1 MGSLSSS
8 RLDEIRDYLER
19 HGLTYEL
26 LQTEMLDHICCDI
39 EQYMDEGLE
48 FEVALEKVKSEIP
61 KNQFKQ
67 LQSET
72 MESIGQKTKLTVV
85 LTYGSFSMLVL
96 ATAFKMMHFPGAG
109 QLLIASF
116 AGLAITLISGVLSN
130 PLIKEKGRGRVALFA
145 LTLSVILFLT
155 SLCFQL
161 LHLPGGSF
169 LRVVSVISSIA
180 ILSGYAIFCY
190 SYPKKASRHLIL
202 RYVGNEAFSIE
213 KTLIIFF
220 VFGASLKLWQNNFI
234 SVVFFIMLFSFGSI
248 FYFISTWQYYLDEQL
263 KKTHRLSLLVVS
275 VVAFA
280 MFISPTMVDL
290 VDVPTRVFL
299 NWSTFILVSI
309 AVAVYYIRFSDD
321 KHQYILGLISLL
333 ITLLTSLNLLAK
345 SGLLNASDNEFVLG
359 IVYSP
364 VVYIGLFV
372 AFGLF
377 FKRPV
382 FRALLLMTLGMYV
395 FTYQLPGI

>member
-1 MGSLSSS
+1 MGSLRSSQ
-8 RLDEIRDYLER
+8 LGKIRVYLER
-19 HGLTYEL
+19 HGLTNEL
-26 LQTEMLDHICCDI
+26 LQTEMLDHICCDL
-39 EQYMDEGLE
+39 EQYMDQGLE
-48 FEVALEKVKSEIP
+48 FEEALKKVQSEIP

-85 LTYGSFSMLVL
+85 LTYCSFSMLVL

-116 AGLAITLISGVLSN
+116 IGLTITLNSGVLSN

-190 SYPKKASRHLIL
+190 TYPIKASRHLIL
-202 RYVGNEAFSIE
+202 RYVCNEAFSIE
-213 KTLIIFF
+213 KSLIIFF
-220 VFGASLKLWQNNFI
+220 VFGATLKLWQNDFI
-234 SVVFFIMLFSFGSI
+234 SVVFFVMMFSFGSI
-248 FYFISTWQYYLDEQL
+248 FYFISTWQYYLDE
-263 KKTHRLSLLVVS
+263 KVNKSHRLSLLVVS
-275 VVAFA
+275 IIAFT
-280 MFISPTMVDL
+280 MFISLTMVDL

-299 NWSTFILVSI
+299 NWGTFILASI
-309 AVAVYYIRFSDD
+309 AVAIYYMKFSNSNQ
-321 KHQYILGLISLL
+321 KYLLGFISLL

-345 SGLLNASDNEFVLG
+345 SGLLNASDHDFVLG

-364 VVYIGLFV
+364 IVYIGWFAALGF
-372 AFGLF
+372 F
-377 FKRPV
+377 FKKPV

-395 FTYQLPGI
+395 YTYQLPGI

>member
-1 MGSLSSS
+1 MGSLSPSQ
-8 RLDEIRDYLER
+8 LGEIRVYLER

-26 LQTEMLDHICCDI
+26 LQTEMLDHICCNI
-39 EQYMDEGLE
+39 EQDMDQGLE
-48 FEVALEKVKSEIP
+48 FEVALKKVQSEIP

-67 LQSET
+67 IQSET

-85 LTYGSFSMLVL
+85 LTYCSFSMLVL

-116 AGLAITLISGVLSN
+116 VGLTITLISGVLTN

-145 LTLSVILFLT
+145 LTVSVILFLT

-169 LRVVSVISSIA
+169 LRILSVISSIA
-180 ILSGYAIFCY
+180 ILTGYAIYCY
-190 SYPKKASRHLIL
+190 TYPKKASRHLIL

-220 VFGASLKLWQNNFI
+220 VFGATLKLWQNDFI

-248 FYFISTWQYYLDEQL
+248 FYFISTWQYYLDDQV
-263 KKTHRLSLLVVS
+263 KRSHRLSLLIVS
-275 VVAFA
+275 IVAFT
-280 MFISPTMVDL
+280 MFISPTMVNL
-290 VDVPTRVFL
+290 VNVPTRVFL
-299 NWSTFILVSI
+299 NWGTFILASI
-309 AVAVYYIRFSDD
+309 AVAIYYMKYSDD
-321 KHQYILGLISLL
+321 KQKYFLGLISLS
-333 ITLLTSLNLLAK
+333 IALLTSLNLLAK
-345 SGLLNASDNEFVLG
+345 SGLLNASDHDFFLG

-364 VVYIGLFV
+364 IVYIGWFA
-372 AFGLF
+372 AFGFF

-395 FTYQLPGI
+395 YTYQLPGI